1 MLSARVLANAANGT
15 ELSRIEADASAMQI
29 KEDLMPRTLLYLA
42 MGFVALSFVGCS
54 GQTPPANI
62 EGGDAAASTTAPGG
76 TFNRDYPC
84 TIRTE
89 AEYYASG
96 PQQGSPPDGT
106 FAAGTAVK
114 VLRETGGYWLVES
127 EAGATGYV
135 DSQAVSDPATEGALP

>member
-1 MLSARVLANAANGT
+1 
-15 ELSRIEADASAMQI
+15 
-29 KEDLMPRTLLYLA
+29 MPRTLLYLVL
-42 MGFVALSFVGCS
+42 GFVALGFVGCS

-62 EGGDAAASTTAPGG
+62 ESGDTATDATESAG
-76 TFNRDYPC
+76 TFNRDYPF

-127 EAGATGYV
+127 EAGLTGYV